1 MNPSRDVQM
10 PPASSAVEQR
20 FPPTNSLAD
29 QDVIPPHLPG
39 DEMGSPTWYETPSYL
54 RTDFPGT
61 WSCNSTFTLFD

>member
-20 FPPTNSLAD
+20 FPPTTSLTN
-29 QDVIPPHLPG
+29 QDAIPPHLPG

-61 WSCNSTFTLFD
+61 PFYASVFILVN